1 LNVEHARKR
10 AALRELRA
18 QLSVANVA
26 PADAKKLR
34 GDCEAL
40 GAQCISQIHR
50 DYSNWRKEEKV
61 FFFFFF
67 FSFFPSLPSFHFI

>member
-40 GAQCISQIHR
+40 GTRIDFQFIRTGGKKS
-50 DYSNWRKEEKV
+50 
-61 FFFFFF
+61 FFFFF
-67 FSFFPSLPSFHFI
+67 FSTVSL